1 MTDIITVRGY
11 VATEVRLTLAQSGLP
26 ITGFRMCSTE
36 RRLDRETGTWV
47 DGHTNWYSVSM
58 FRQLATNAGA
68 SIKKGDRIIVSGRL
82 KVRPWINADGR
93 TGTSVEIDADTA
105 GHDLMWGTANFRR
118 TSADRSDPSAGP
130 EDRRRE
136 DTADQDDAGA
146 LPDGVDPVTGEL
158 FDPATEPEATDAAE
172 DGAAPTDGRVGTARD
187 DLVDATSVPF

>member
-36 RRLDRETGTWV
+36 RRFDRASNAWV

-68 SIKKGDRIIVSGRL
+68 SIKKGDRVIVTGRL
-82 KVRPWINADGR
+82 KIRPWINADGR
-93 TGTSVEIDADTA
+93 TGTAVEIDADSA

-118 TSADRSDPSAGP
+118 TAADRSETQGGTDDGP
-130 EDRRRE
+130 EGVSAEGGIPEGVNVETGEVYDGPSNDE
-136 DTADQDDAGA
+136 VPAGA
-146 LPDGVDPVTGEL
+146 GDSTSDDGGAGGRRDHQTSEEL
-158 FDPATEPEATDAAE
+158 EEAA
-172 DGAAPTDGRVGTARD
+172 
-187 DLVDATSVPF
+187 VPF

>member
-11 VATEVRLTLAQSGLP
+11 VATEVRLTLAQSGSP

-68 SIKKGDRIIVSGRL
+68 SIKKGDRVIVSGRL

-118 TSADRSDPSAGP
+118 TSADRSDPSAGA

-136 DTADQDDAGA
+136 DTADQDDAG
-146 LPDGVDPVTGEL
+146 
-158 FDPATEPEATDAAE
+158 
-172 DGAAPTDGRVGTARD
+172 GRRTASI
-187 DLVDATSVPF
+187 L